1 MTFLKGSDFLGQL
14 QCLVRKQSLDC
25 QASQN
30 KGCDLILFHQQSS
43 IFSII
48 SSRRYYLV
56 CNIVNRAVIA
66 TTCRNSNVKKV
77 SPNTAHKPHHALKDE
92 GEKQSKLCF
101 RTRHCNCP
109 RKSLPFRKVIHVL
122 LALRNGD
129 QNYEKSVCHRR

>member
-48 SSRRYYLV
+48 PSRRYYLL

-92 GEKQSKLCF
+92 GKRQYNTGANDTTERIISIEINIISDCSSRHGVYCKCCF
-101 RTRHCNCP
+101 
-109 RKSLPFRKVIHVL
+109 
-122 LALRNGD
+122 
-129 QNYEKSVCHRR
+129 HRMQK